1 MNKIESFKIDHT
13 RLLAGIYV
21 SLRQNFGG
29 QDITT
34 FDIRLLRPNID
45 PVMSTAV
52 AHAIEHL
59 GATYLRNR
67 SDFGDKVV
75 YFGPMGCRTGFYL
88 VAAGRLCPKCV
99 WNVLTD
105 TFKFIADFEGDIP
118 GASPVECGNY
128 SDMDLAAAKELALS
142 FYTNVLLDPKEEN
155 MNYPK

>member
-13 RLLAGIYV
+13 RLLPGVYV

-29 QDITT
+29 TDITT

-45 PVMSTAV
+45 DVMTTGV
-52 AHAIEHL
+52 AHTIEHI
-59 GATYLRNR
+59 GATYLRNL
-67 SDFGDKVV
+67 SDFGQKVV

-88 VAAGRLCPKCV
+88 VAEGRLCPKDV
-99 WNVLTD
+99 WQIIAD
-105 TFKFIADFEGDIP
+105 MFRFIADFSGPIP

-128 SDMDLAAAKELALS
+128 SDMDLGGAKALAKQ
-142 FYTNVLLDPKEEN
+142 FFTATMENPTEEN

>member
-13 RLLAGIYV
+13 KLLPGVYV

-45 PVMSTAV
+45 PVMSTGV
-52 AHAIEHL
+52 AHTIEHI
-59 GATYLRNR
+59 GATYFRNLP
-67 SDFGDKVV
+67 DFGDDVV

-88 VAAGRLCPKCV
+88 VVAGRLCPKCV
-99 WNVLTD
+99 WQKVSD
-105 TFKFIADFEGDIP
+105 MFRYVADFEGDIP

-128 SDMDLAAAKELALS
+128 TDMDLAGAKALAKNYWQTTLQ
-142 FYTNVLLDPKEEN
+142 NPCREN
-155 MNYPK
+155 MNYPE